1 MPTELA
7 IDATYEGGMCVSACD
22 GEHSVLMDYPLQP
35 GQQTAGMTPLK
46 LLLSSLAGCMGNT
59 LSLLLSRRDQQLT
72 GLQVG
77 VRAQRRDEHPT
88 VLTSIE
94 VELVL
99 HGDDLDPE
107 IVAHAV
113 ELAEEK
119 LCPVWAMI
127 RPATPVTTTWRIE
140 PQGPQSGQ

>member
-1 MPTELA
+1 MPSVLV
-7 IDATYEGGMCVSACD
+7 IDAKYEGGMRVAAHD

-35 GQQTAGMTPLK
+35 DQPVAGMTPLK
-46 LLLSSLAGCMGNT
+46 LLLSSLAGCIGNT
-59 LSLLLSRRDQQLT
+59 LPLLLSKRGQHLT
-72 GLQVG
+72 GLQVR

-99 HGDDLDPE
+99 HGHDLDPE

-113 ELAEEK
+113 ALAEEE

-127 RPATPVTTTWRIE
+127 RPTTPITATHRIE
-140 PQGPQSGQ
+140 P